1 MERDT
6 LGHVSTLV
14 FAVIFM
20 SENLILD
27 PRFEKIFMLT
37 AIITIPDEFEFILT
51 NQRWNNLK
59 LVFD

>member
-1 MERDT
+1 
-6 LGHVSTLV
+6 
-14 FAVIFM
+14 M

-59 LVFD
+59 LVFDY